1 MMPIESLPAEI
12 ASLFERHAALCGFSV
27 RGSDETPDSC
37 PRGEDDDPL
46 FVGDFSVAPG
56 VGAREHDEIFREVL
70 AALSELLSA
79 RPEAAE
85 ILRGRTFA
93 RVLH

>member
-1 MMPIESLPAEI
+1 MSTLPAQI

-27 RGSDETPDSC
+27 RGPDQIPDSC
-37 PRGEDDDPL
+37 SRGEDDDPL
-46 FVGDFSVAPG
+46 FVGDFSLSPDVDAKQ
-56 VGAREHDEIFREVL
+56 HNEIFQEVL
-70 AALSELLSA
+70 AALSELLTEQ
-79 RPEAAE
+79 PEAAE

>member
-1 MMPIESLPAEI
+1 MKPLPPQI
-12 ASLFERHAALCGFSV
+12 ASLFERHAALYGFSV

-56 VGAREHDEIFREVL
+56 VDAKQHEEIFREVL
-70 AALSELLSA
+70 AALSELLTEQ
-79 RPEAAE
+79 PEAAE